1 MDYLLVFLFGCAVGA
16 AELVSRHSDHR
27 WGALKTGP
35 SAAYLALNGVLSL
48 SALLVIHYARPAWLG
63 YSGTG
68 DDPPNLLWV
77 VLPAGFGAAAF
88 FRSAIFK
95 LKTNDGDMAV
105 GPAIIFDVFLNSIDE
120 SVDRI
125 IGVQR
130 VREVSEIMKDVDFD
144 KACKSLPTLSF
155 STLRRLSDDAQRQ
168 FAFQVDQ
175 LIKNQAGLNEKA
187 KTLSLAL
194 SIMNLTGKPILT
206 ECVSQL
212 GDTIKVQSPHGP

>member
-1 MDYLLVFLFGCAVGA
+1 
-16 AELVSRHSDHR
+16 
-27 WGALKTGP
+27 
-35 SAAYLALNGVLSL
+35 
-48 SALLVIHYARPAWLG
+48 
-63 YSGTG
+63 
-68 DDPPNLLWV
+68 
-77 VLPAGFGAAAF
+77 
-88 FRSAIFK
+88 
-95 LKTNDGDMAV
+95 MAV

-212 GDTIKVQSPHGP
+212 